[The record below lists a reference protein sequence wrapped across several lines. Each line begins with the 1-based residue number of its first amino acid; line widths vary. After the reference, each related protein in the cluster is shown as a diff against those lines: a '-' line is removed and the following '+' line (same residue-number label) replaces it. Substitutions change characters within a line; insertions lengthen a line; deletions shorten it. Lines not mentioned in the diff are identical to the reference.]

1 MNGYALVVQVAGQ
14 GPKQVQFSL
23 PRVVIGREV
32 GDIVLKD
39 PMASSTH
46 AELLWDQERL
56 TFRDLESTNGSFV
69 LGQRVG
75 ELELTPG
82 TVVQVG
88 DSSIRYVG
96 PVQDETRGRTMMQ
109 GTVVRKPGKRSSR
122 EDAPELMAVKKSG
135 GLRLVLIAGAV
146 VAVGGVGLGALLFG
160 RGASTSGSGSSRS
173 SSSLFSSAKEGEV
186 VVKAVWFSGTPGV
199 KVSGGT
205 SDITVRIAP
214 NTKDGASVGV
224 IEEFAGGAGNQW
236 RTATWLAAFNASRAT
251 GRSLIDHEFLV
262 RAGGHIDGP
271 SAGMLMTSTMM
282 ALLRGKSLLP
292 NTTMTGTINPDGSA
306 GPVGGI
312 VQKMGGAKA
321 SGIAR
326 FGYPMGARNHVDLS
340 DNRTVDLNEVGA
352 SLGLEVKEIHDLYE
366 AYEFLTGDT
375 IKRPTPVDESAL
387 ELDADTSGHLRAK
400 LTAWKSRLD
409 GEVVAL
415 KTQLRRNQAIG
426 RELGPSLNQVD
437 EFLSRASNYE
447 KSDLPAAALQ
457 HYVAASI
464 LVVVIRDSVELA
476 ERVIEQDL
484 QGIFSIVDQAS
495 SITGQVNAF
504 GDEIL
509 IRSKHTTVGGQVNT
523 TRAFQAYVA
532 SSNYSALGE
541 DGRARALEALNAIK
555 AGKVRFADALT
566 YVLKNTLYPIAYF
579 HMARVML
586 DLSRDLQDLS
596 GEEGQASAANL
607 ARLGREAGAYGSAAG
622 AGLAY
627 FDAILLEAVGKEKG
641 MSKGQVQAFFA
652 EKEVGYL
659 LAMRAAQLTESIK
672 AGEAEG
678 GKNLLRLAAGVSAY
692 IASAGLVNK
701 YYSLNAQENKDGSVT
716 IQNRK
721 SLSAQLE
728 QARLHAR
735 ETAALAQSIVHFI
748 PVGAKL
754 DYQIAGALREGSDA
768 DKLEALEHYWQSAFW
783 SELAATLGK
792 Q

>member
-1 MNGYALVVQVAGQ
+1 M
-14 GPKQVQFSL
+14 P
-23 PRVVIGREV
+23 
-32 GDIVLKD
+32 
-39 PMASSTH
+39 
-46 AELLWDQERL
+46 ELAA
-56 TFRDLESTNGSFV
+56 
-69 LGQRVG
+69 
-75 ELELTPG
+75 
-82 TVVQVG
+82 
-88 DSSIRYVG
+88 
-96 PVQDETRGRTMMQ
+96 
-109 GTVVRKPGKRSSR
+109 VRRSSGGR
-122 EDAPELMAVKKSG
+122 FVAIAGVLVALG
-135 GLRLVLIAGAV
+135 GL
-146 VAVGGVGLGALLFG
+146 GLGALVFS
-160 RGASTSGSGSSRS
+160 RGSGSAGSSGSSSRS

-321 SGIAR
+321 SGITR

-340 DNRTVDLNEVGA
+340 DKHVVDLNEVGTE
-352 SLGLEVKEIHDLYE
+352 LGLEVKEIHDLYE

-375 IKRPTPVDESAL
+375 IKRAAPVEESAL

-400 LTAWKSRLD
+400 LTSWKARLE

-426 RELGPSLNQVD
+426 KEMGAGLNQVD
-437 EFLSRASNYE
+437 ELLNRASNYE

-457 HYVAASI
+457 HYVEAS
-464 LVVVIRDSVELA
+464 LGVVIIRDSVELA
-476 ERVIEQDL
+476 ERVVEQDL

-504 GDEIL
+504 GEEIV
-509 IRSKHTTVGGQVNT
+509 IRSKHSTVGGQVNT
-523 TRAFQAYVA
+523 TRAFGAYVA
-532 SSNYSALGE
+532 ASSFASLGE
-541 DGRARALEALNAIK
+541 DGRARALEALNGIK
-555 AGKVRFADALT
+555 AGKVRFSEALGP
-566 YVLKNTLYPIAYF
+566 VLKNTLYPIAYF

-586 DLSRDLQDLS
+586 DLSRDLQDMT

-607 ARLGREAGAYGSAAG
+607 SRLGREAGAYGSAAG

-627 FDAILLEAVGKEKG
+627 FDAILLETIGQEKG
-641 MSKGQVQAFFA
+641 VSKGQVQAFFA

-672 AGEAEG
+672 AGDADG

-735 ETAALAQSIVHFI
+735 ETAAMAQGIVHFI

-768 DKLEALEHYWQSAFW
+768 DKLDALSHYWQSAFW
-783 SELAATLGK
+783 SELAAKLGK